1 MKIELTKLSSKGQV
15 VIPQDIR
22 EKMSL
27 EEGETLAVSMQDNLI
42 VLKKMENPMEKED
55 LETLEEVKGAWKE
68 IAEGK
73 FRKMNSKDFLKEIET
88 W

>member
-1 MKIELTKLSSKGQV
+1 MRIELTKVSSKGQV

-22 EKMSL
+22 EKMNL
-27 EEGETLAVSMQDNLI
+27 EEGETLAVSMQNNLI

-55 LETLEEVKGAWKE
+55 LETLAEIKEAWKE
-68 IAEGK
+68 IAGGK
-73 FRKMNSKDFLKEIET
+73 FRKMKSEDFLKELET

>member
-1 MKIELTKLSSKGQV
+1 MRIELTKISSKGQV

-22 EKMSL
+22 EKMNL
-27 EEGETLAVSMQDNLI
+27 EEGETLSVSMQNNLI
-42 VLKKMENPMEKED
+42 VLKKMENNLEKED
-55 LETLEEVKGAWKE
+55 LETLAEIKEAWKE

-73 FRKMNSKDFLKEIET
+73 FRKMKSEDFLKEIET

>member
-1 MKIELTKLSSKGQV
+1 MKIELTKVSSKGQV

-22 EKMSL
+22 EKMNL
-27 EEGETLAVSMQDNLI
+27 EEGETLAVSTQDNLI
-42 VLKKMENPMEKED
+42 VLKKMKNPIEKED
-55 LETLEEVKGAWKE
+55 LKTLEEIKEAWKE

-73 FRKMNSKDFLKEIET
+73 FRKMSSEDFLKEIET

>member
-1 MKIELTKLSSKGQV
+1 MKIELTKISSKGQV

-22 EKMSL
+22 EKMNL
-27 EEGETLAVSMQDNLI
+27 EEGETLAVSMQNNLI

-55 LETLEEVKGAWKE
+55 LETLAEIKEAWKE

-73 FRKMNSKDFLKEIET
+73 YRKMKSEDFLKEIET